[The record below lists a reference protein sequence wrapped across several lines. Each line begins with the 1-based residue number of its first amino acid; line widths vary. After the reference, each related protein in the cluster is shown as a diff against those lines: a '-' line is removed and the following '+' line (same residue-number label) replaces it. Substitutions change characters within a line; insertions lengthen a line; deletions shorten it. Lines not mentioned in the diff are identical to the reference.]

1 MAELV
6 AQRYGTALFEL
17 AVENNQIDKMEEEIK
32 VIQNVIKEEPE
43 FLELISNPKIALEDR
58 RTVIKDVFDGK
69 ISDGILGL
77 IDLTILKNRQEFL
90 PQIIEFFIAK
100 VNQHK
105 GLAIVKVTSSTT
117 LTPEQEKQLKD
128 RMEALTK
135 KTIQLQVKTDES
147 LVGGMVVRMG
157 DRIMN
162 YSVKGMLG
170 AMSKALS
177 SHNS

>member
-32 VIQNVIKEEPE
+32 VIQKVLQDEPE
-43 FLELISNPKIALEDR
+43 FLELISNPKIALNDR
-58 RTVIKDVFDGK
+58 RTVLKDVFDGK

-100 VNQHK
+100 ANKYK
-105 GLAIVKVTSSTT
+105 GLEIVKVTSSTV
-117 LTPEQEKQLKD
+117 LSAEQEKQLKE
-128 RMEALTK
+128 RMEKLTK
-135 KTIQLQVKTDES
+135 KTIVLKLEVDES

-170 AMSKALS
+170 AMSKALY
-177 SHNS
+177 SHN